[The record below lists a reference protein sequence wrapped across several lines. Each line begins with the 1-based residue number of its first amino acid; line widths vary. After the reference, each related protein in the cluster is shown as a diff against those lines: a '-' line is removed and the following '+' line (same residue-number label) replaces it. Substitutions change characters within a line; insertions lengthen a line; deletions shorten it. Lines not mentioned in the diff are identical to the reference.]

1 MSDLM
6 RAVYDAVMPP
16 GSLWTPEE
24 EKEFDQL
31 LDGMAENSEVVR
43 LFLADLAN
51 LRRPSKTVL
60 LDDLE
65 KEFGIVKNENLG
77 DEERR
82 LQIAA
87 IKFSIGGNGDKDFM
101 QNAFDTAGFD
111 VQVHEND
118 PPVDPALLLDAEEYA
133 VAGHDNKLGANL
145 VSDDWPL
152 VFFVAGDAVLDGGTG
167 EIIDLQYGFVNVDSF
182 PVFNRILKSI
192 IPMHAW
198 AGVKIISFKSNYFGF
213 DEDPDANGLGTLADP
228 DVGGFLTADI
238 GGFD

>member
-16 GSLWTPEE
+16 GSIWIPEE

-51 LRRPSKTVL
+51 LRRPSKTAL

-65 KEFGIVKNENLG
+65 KEFGIVKNENLT
-77 DEERR
+77 DDERR
-82 LQIAA
+82 AQIAA
-87 IKFSIGGNGDKDFM
+87 IKFSKGGNGDKDFL

-111 VQVHEND
+111 VQVHENS
-118 PPVDPALLLDAEEYA
+118 PPVDPGLFLDSEEY
-133 VAGHDNKLGANL
+133 VTAGHESNL
-145 VSDDWPL
+145 SADLTSEDWPL
-152 VFFVAGDAVLDGGTG
+152 VFFVAGDATLDGGTG
-167 EIIDLQYGFVNVDSF
+167 EIIDLQYGVVNIDSV
-182 PVFNRILKSI
+182 PVFHRILTSI

-198 AGVKIISFKSNYFGF
+198 AGIKLIAFKTNYFGF
-213 DEDPDANGLGTLADP
+213 DEDLDANTFGDAGDP
-228 DVGGFLTADI
+228 DVGGLFSEI
-238 GGFD
+238 V